1 MTRTEELVFNLCKKT
16 FLSLWSFPNPER
28 KKNKELCDILVVCE
42 PDIIIFSIKE
52 INIKESSDYQ
62 TDVDRWLTKAIDA
75 SVKQIYGA
83 ERFLNNADSFLLCGS
98 DTSMDL
104 PIAKNRRI
112 HRVAVCFGRGDK
124 FPINYGD
131 FGKGFIHVFDEK
143 SVQIVLNELDTIKD
157 FLNYLNAKEKLV
169 QSMRFPLTYG
179 EEDMLA
185 FYISNGFSFPKYG
198 DLLIFEDDL
207 YKGLKNDKSYQNVLS
222 DLKDSYIWDK
232 LIKELITDFNTG
244 NLNNDVTRNEI
255 ELTIRQMAREDR
267 NSRKVLGEQFI
278 NFIGVNDD
286 PKAAARV
293 IRSNENRDV
302 VYLYLLGDYN
312 NRDQRIKE
320 LHLRAFVLRAIYDC
334 KIIVGI
340 ATEKYNSKGH
350 SLDFSYSYYPD
361 FSDDLKKEAINIA
374 TELGYFNN
382 LTCIA
387 QGLSEVGTRA
397 DNSKSL

>member
-1 MTRTEELVFNLCKKT
+1 M
-16 FLSLWSFPNPER
+16 
-28 KKNKELCDILVVCE
+28 CDILVVCE

-267 NSRKVLGEQFI
+267 NSRKILCEQFI
-278 NFIGVNDD
+278 DFIGVNNV
-286 PKAAARV
+286 PKVAARV

>member
-1 MTRTEELVFNLCKKT
+1 MTRTEELVFKLCNKT
-16 FLSLWSFPNPER
+16 FLSLWSFPNPIG
-28 KKNKELCDILVVCE
+28 KKRKELCDVLVVCE

-52 INIKESSDYQ
+52 INIKKSGNYQ
-62 TDVDRWLTKAIDA
+62 TDVDRWLTRAIDA
-75 SVKQIYGA
+75 SVNQIYGA
-83 ERFLNNADSFLLCGS
+83 ERFLESAHRFTLSNFSEDIE
-98 DTSMDL
+98 L
-104 PIAKNRRI
+104 PIVSNRKI
-112 HRVAVCFGRGDK
+112 HRIAVSFGRGDK
-124 FPINYGD
+124 FPLKYGD
-131 FGKGFIHVFDEK
+131 LGKGFVHVFDER
-143 SVQIVLNELDTIKD
+143 SVQIILNELDTIKD
-157 FLNYLNAKEKLV
+157 FLDYLNAKEELIKSRRTSL
-169 QSMRFPLTYG
+169 SNE

-185 FYISNGFSFPKYG
+185 YYLSNGFSFPSES

-267 NSRKVLGEQFI
+267 NSRKILCEQFI
-278 NFIGVNDD
+278 DFIGVNNV
-286 PKAAARV
+286 PKVAARV